1 MPNHCSNRV
10 TFYSD
15 DSTAILKLHAIW
27 SKGLDNDDE
36 TDPVY
41 ESVFG
46 QFVPEPD
53 WKTIPLAESD
63 LKEYSFSNARG
74 EVGELPV
81 YSDDKMKGLHFAST
95 GHQDDLSLIHI

>member
-1 MPNHCSNRV
+1 MPNHCHNRV

-15 DSTAILKLHAIW
+15 DTTAIQTLHSIF

-36 TDPVY
+36 TDPVGY
-41 ESVFG
+41 FSVFG
-46 QFVPEPD
+46 HFVPEPD
-53 WKTIPLAESD
+53 WKNIPLAESD
-63 LKEYSFSNARG
+63 LKEYSFSSARG

-95 GHQDDLSLIHI
+95 

>member
-41 ESVFG
+41 ESVF
-46 QFVPEPD
+46 
-53 WKTIPLAESD
+53 
-63 LKEYSFSNARG
+63 
-74 EVGELPV
+74 
-81 YSDDKMKGLHFAST
+81 
-95 GHQDDLSLIHI
+95 